1 MAIGQGMTQVTL
13 QIMETL
19 LATEDLNDALAGML
33 DLLVHALKSSAG
45 AVWVPDESRSRYYP
59 LYFIGKADLTN
70 CSIQSGEYVEGKT
83 AADGQIRCMEDME
96 KSGERSAFEKGG
108 LSARNMLCVPLK
120 NLSQS
125 MGTLA
130 IANREDEKP
139 YTEEE
144 QKLCRQMAA
153 LAAIVLEEKGYSL
166 ERVRSGKTVLI
177 QARNLCK
184 DFPSGEGNLRVLR
197 NLNLNIYEG
206 EFVILLGESGCGKS
220 TLVNI
225 LAGMDSLTEGSLT
238 IGDKDFTHPS
248 DSELTAFRR
257 HDVGFVFQNYH
268 LMPNLTALE
277 NVQFLADLVSDPMDA
292 KEALDKVGLGSRA
305 DHYPSMLSGGQQQRV
320 SIARAIVKKPRIIFA
335 DEPTAALDYQTS
347 IDVLTV
353 FEEAVRGQGKDT
365 TVVMITHNPEIAR
378 MADRVIRIRNG
389 EVSSIKI
396 NTRPA
401 KAKDLVW

>member
-1 MAIGQGMTQVTL
+1 MSIGQGMTQVTI

-33 DLLVHALKSSAG
+33 DLLVHALKSAAG
-45 AVWVPDESRSRYYP
+45 AVWVQDESRARCYP
-59 LYFIGKADLTN
+59 LYFIGQADLTN
-70 CSIQSGEYVEGKT
+70 CSVRSGEYLEGKT
-83 AADGQIRCMEDME
+83 AADGQTRRIDETE
-96 KSGERSAFEKGG
+96 NSGEESAFGMGG
-108 LSARNMLCVPLK
+108 LSVRNMICVPLRTLK
-120 NLSQS
+120 QS
-125 MGTLA
+125 LGALA
-130 IANREDEKP
+130 IANREDGQP

-144 QKLCRQMAA
+144 LKLCKQMAG
-153 LAAIVLEEKGYSL
+153 LAAVVLEEKGYSL
-166 ERVRSGKTVLI
+166 EGVRRGKTVLI

-184 DFPSGEGNLRVLR
+184 DFPSGEGSLRVLR

-225 LAGMDSLTEGSLT
+225 LAGMDSLTEGNLT
-238 IGDKDFTHPS
+238 IGGRDFTHPS

-257 HDVGFVFQNYH
+257 RDVGFVFQSYH

-277 NVQFLADLVSDPMDA
+277 NVQFLAELVPEPMDA

-353 FEEAVRGQGKDT
+353 FEEAVRGQEKDT

-401 KAKDLVW
+401 RAKDLVW

>member
-1 MAIGQGMTQVTL
+1 
-13 QIMETL
+13 
-19 LATEDLNDALAGML
+19 
-33 DLLVHALKSSAG
+33 
-45 AVWVPDESRSRYYP
+45 
-59 LYFIGKADLTN
+59 
-70 CSIQSGEYVEGKT
+70 
-83 AADGQIRCMEDME
+83 
-96 KSGERSAFEKGG
+96 
-108 LSARNMLCVPLK
+108 MLCVPLK

-139 YTEEE
+139 DTEEE

-166 ERVRSGKTVLI
+166 ERVRSGKNVLI